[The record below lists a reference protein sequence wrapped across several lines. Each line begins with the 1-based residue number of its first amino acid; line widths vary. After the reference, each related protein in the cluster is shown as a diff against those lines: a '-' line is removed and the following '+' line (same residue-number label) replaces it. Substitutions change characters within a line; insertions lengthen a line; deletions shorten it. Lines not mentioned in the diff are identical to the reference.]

1 MVATSNKRQYAA
13 IVEKATFSII
23 LPNSVYPAI
32 NQYPA
37 APSAE
42 SNTIIIITTIRP
54 TQAIPAIAHSP
65 KLLRLLATTVLILIK
80 DSILKANPV
89 NFAQLRTIAIGAVS
103 IRMARNTA
111 LSATGVITLMNQLV
125 VASYALTAS
134 LDAKIVN
141 ITPKKAKIFHVIA
154 VNTECSLMNQME
166 PALAAQTLFRIVKA
180 VQ

>member
-42 SNTIIIITTIRP
+42 SNTIIIITTKP
-54 TQAIPAIAHSP
+54 TLAIQAIAHSP

-80 DSILKANPV
+80 DSTLRANPV

-141 ITPKKAKIFHVIA
+141 ITPKKAKIFHAIVA
-154 VNTECSLMNQME
+154 NTECSLMNQME